1 MINLDDIKAFV
12 HVDREKK
19 IDTILPLIT
28 TLIAGLVIILTIS
41 PDYLREL
48 NPITLFLLSVAC
60 ALPVWSLNQLLWW
73 HLGRKV
79 SGELVGKVAFIFD
92 VSGKE
97 KKVLSFALG
106 QLMKAFDVMRFIP
119 SKNIANLVTILTI
132 YIGAA
137 VIYFTFNSPALLY
150 GTIFALS
157 LIIWLGG
164 WFALHRTSRKIDVE
178 PLKNAWEQLKNN
190 EELLAQ
196 INEHF
201 ERIEKM
207 VLSRTSLLMNDKDS
221 EESVVG
227 EAETAKTKKR
237 KNKKAKTSN
246 IEHRTSNDE

>member
-12 HVDREKK
+12 HTDRDKK
-19 IDTILPLIT
+19 IDTILPILT
-28 TLIAGLVIILTIS
+28 TLIAGLIIIISIS

-48 NPITLFLLSVAC
+48 NPFTLFLLSIAC

-79 SGELVGKVAFIFD
+79 SSELVGKIAYLFD
-92 VSGKE
+92 VTGKE

-106 QLMKAFDVMRFIP
+106 QLMKALDVMRFIP

-137 VIYFTFNSPALLY
+137 ILYFTPGSPPLLY
-150 GTIFALS
+150 GIIFALS

-164 WFALHRTSRKIDVE
+164 WFTLHRTSRKIDVE
-178 PLKNAWEQLKNN
+178 PLKNAWEQLKSN
-190 EELLAQ
+190 EELLAN

-207 VLSRTSLLMNDKDS
+207 VLSKTSLLVKEKDAA
-221 EESVVG
+221 ESVDLK
-227 EAETAKTKKR
+227 EDTIKKKKR
-237 KNKKAKTSN
+237 KRPTSNKK
-246 IEHRTSNDE
+246 EE

>member
-1 MINLDDIKAFV
+1 MINLEDIKAFV
-12 HVDREKK
+12 HTDRDKK
-19 IDTILPLIT
+19 IDTILPILT
-28 TLIAGLVIILTIS
+28 TLIAGLIIIISIS

-48 NPITLFLLSVAC
+48 NPFTLFLLSIAC

-79 SGELVGKVAFIFD
+79 SSELVGKIGFIFD

-106 QLMKAFDVMRFIP
+106 QLMKAMDVMRFIP

-132 YIGAA
+132 YTGAA
-137 VIYFTFNSPALLY
+137 VLYFTSGSPPLLY
-150 GTIFALS
+150 GIIFALS

-178 PLKNAWEQLKNN
+178 PLKNAWEQLKSN
-190 EELLAQ
+190 EELLAN
-196 INEHF
+196 INDHF

-207 VLSRTSLLMNDKDS
+207 VLSRTSLLVN
-221 EESVVG
+221 EEDTAEPEKG
-227 EAETAKTKKR
+227 EEETVKKKKR
-237 KNKKAKTSN
+237 KRRGSEDSD
-246 IEHRTSNDE
+246 IEH

>member
-12 HVDREKK
+12 HTDRDKK
-19 IDTILPLIT
+19 IDTVIPIIT
-28 TLIAGLVIILTIS
+28 TLIAGLVIILSIS

-48 NPITLFLLSVAC
+48 NPFTLFLLSVAC

-79 SGELVGKVAFIFD
+79 SSDLIGKVVFIFD

-106 QLMKAFDVMRFIP
+106 QLMKAMDVMRFIP

-137 VIYFTFNSPALLY
+137 ILYFTPGTPPLLY
-150 GTIFALS
+150 GIIFALS

-164 WFALHRTSRKIDVE
+164 WLALHRTSRKIDVV
-178 PLKNAWEQLKNN
+178 PLKNAWEQLKDN
-190 EELLAQ
+190 EELLAN
-196 INEHF
+196 INQHF
-201 ERIEKM
+201 ERIEHM
-207 VLSRTSLLMNDKDS
+207 VLSRTNLLGKGKDA
-221 EESVVG
+221 EESVDLK
-227 EAETAKTKKR
+227 EQKK
-237 KNKKAKTSN
+237 KKQPK
-246 IEHRTSNDE
+246 EKKH

>member
-12 HVDREKK
+12 HTDRDKK
-19 IDTILPLIT
+19 IDTILPILT
-28 TLIAGLVIILTIS
+28 TLIAGLIIIISIS

-48 NPITLFLLSVAC
+48 NPFTLFLLSIAC

-79 SGELVGKVAFIFD
+79 SSELVGKIAYLFD
-92 VSGKE
+92 VTGKE

-106 QLMKAFDVMRFIP
+106 QLMKALDVMRFIP

-137 VIYFTFNSPALLY
+137 ILYFTPGSPPLLY
-150 GTIFALS
+150 GIIFALS

-164 WFALHRTSRKIDVE
+164 WFTLHRTSRKIDVE
-178 PLKNAWEQLKNN
+178 PLKNAWEQLKSN
-190 EELLAQ
+190 EELLAN

-207 VLSRTSLLMNDKDS
+207 VLSRTSLLVKEKDAA
-221 EESVVG
+221 ESVDLK
-227 EAETAKTKKR
+227 EDTIKKKKR
-237 KNKKAKTSN
+237 KRPTSNKK
-246 IEHRTSNDE
+246 EE

>member
-1 MINLDDIKAFV
+1 MIHLDDLKAFV

-19 IDTILPLIT
+19 IDTVLPLIT
-28 TLIAGLVIILTIS
+28 TLIAGLVIILSIS

-48 NPITLFLLSVAC
+48 NPFTLFLLSVAC

-73 HLGRKV
+73 HLGRRV
-79 SGELVGKVAFIFD
+79 SGELVGKVVFIFD

-97 KKVLSFALG
+97 KKVLSFALA

-132 YIGAA
+132 YLGAA
-137 VIYFTFNSPALLY
+137 IIYFTFNSPALLY

-164 WFALHRTSRKIDVE
+164 WYALHRTCRKIDVE
-178 PLKNAWEQLKNN
+178 PLKNAWQQLKNN
-190 EELLAQ
+190 EELLAN

-207 VLSRTSLLMNDKDS
+207 VEK
-221 EESVVG
+221 
-227 EAETAKTKKR
+227 
-237 KNKKAKTSN
+237 
-246 IEHRTSNDE
+246 

>member
-1 MINLDDIKAFV
+1 MIHLDDIKAFV

-28 TLIAGLVIILTIS
+28 TLIAGLVIILSIS

-79 SGELVGKVAFIFD
+79 SSELVGKVAFIFD

-164 WFALHRTSRKIDVE
+164 WFALHRTCRKIDVE
-178 PLKNAWEQLKNN
+178 PLRNAWEQLKSE
-190 EELLAQ
+190 EELLAR

-201 ERIEKM
+201 VRIEKM

-221 EESVVG
+221 VESVDLK
-227 EAETAKTKKR
+227 EETAKKKKR
-237 KNKKAKTSN
+237 KRPTSN
-246 IEHRTSNDE
+246 IERPTSNVE